1 MEDVQV
7 IAQRYTDREKTDPA
21 ERIFTIA
28 DHIVVG
34 DEGVRAGRMY
44 VGDDFRAV
52 VITIK
57 PGQQQKVHMHPNTVH
72 AWFVVSGTAEVTMED
87 GKKDRIGPGRF
98 AVHPR
103 NSVHGIRN
111 DTQENFTYIALSI
124 GD

>member
-7 IAQRYTDREKTDPA
+7 IAQRYTDREKTDPNA
-21 ERIFTIA
+21 RMFTIA

-44 VGDDFRAV
+44 VGDEFRAV

-57 PGQQQKVHMHPNTVH
+57 PGQQQKLHVHPNTTH
-72 AWFVVSGTAEVTMED
+72 AWFVVSGSAEVTMED
-87 GKKDRIGPGRF
+87 GKKARIAPGIF
-98 AVHPR
+98 SVQPR
-103 NSVHGIRN
+103 NCVHGIRN
-111 DTQENFTYIALSI
+111 DTEENFTYIALSI